1 MKLTKQQ
8 AIEGHRKMWN
18 WIADKIE
25 REERRVYI
33 SDLKKNY
40 CRENNVVLH
49 NRCFCC
55 EYSIYFDLSCE
66 KCPVDWIKTK
76 HCCDNEKSLY
86 NLVINASTWQE
97 QAELARTIANLPERV
112 DVEENEG

>member
-25 REERRVYI
+25 SEKRRFYI
-33 SDLKKNY
+33 SDLKEIY

-55 EYSIYFDLSCE
+55 EYSNYSDSNCE

-86 NLVINASTWQE
+86 SLVIDASTWQE
-97 QAELARTIANLPERV
+97 QTELARTIANLPERV